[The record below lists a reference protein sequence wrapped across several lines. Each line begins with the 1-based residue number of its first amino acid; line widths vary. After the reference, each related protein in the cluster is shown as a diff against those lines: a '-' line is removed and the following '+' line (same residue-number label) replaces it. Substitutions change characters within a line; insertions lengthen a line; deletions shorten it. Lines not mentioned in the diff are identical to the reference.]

1 MLPITGRARSNRGS
15 TQITEPTQLP
25 RLRHPA
31 TGATVH
37 YMGGI
42 CERPGCSE
50 VAAAAVAADPRRQI
64 VWLGD
69 LETSAESVNV
79 LCAPH
84 ADKLAVPQGWE
95 RRDVRD
101 APRLFTVT
109 VTTAPATTALETPYA
124 RRRRSFRKGSPS
136 MADPAEVY
144 YQTRD
149 LVGAAEASPARPARS
164 GETIATG
171 SQIRESPSITQTT
184 AAMESETTRAPA
196 AAAAAARTVGAGG
209 PLAPGAQRPE
219 WDFRAAASM
228 GDLHRVRAELSAD
241 TAALLDAGRDTPMLA
256 RAFRTARAAG

>member
-1 MLPITGRARSNRGS
+1 M
-15 TQITEPTQLP
+15 
-25 RLRHPA
+25 
-31 TGATVH
+31 
-37 YMGGI
+37 
-42 CERPGCSE
+42 
-50 VAAAAVAADPRRQI
+50 AADPRRQI

-101 APRLFTVT
+101 APRLFAVT
-109 VTTAPATTALETPYA
+109 ATTAPSTTASETPYA

-149 LVGAAEASPARPARS
+149 LVGAAEASSAGPARS
-164 GETIATG
+164 GETIATAF
-171 SQIRESPSITQTT
+171 QAREPLSTTQAT
-184 AAMESETTRAPA
+184 AAREQ
-196 AAAAAARTVGAGG
+196 GG
-209 PLAPGAQRPE
+209 PLASGAQRPA

-241 TAALLDAGRDTPMLA
+241 TAALLDAGRDTPLLA

>member
-1 MLPITGRARSNRGS
+1 
-15 TQITEPTQLP
+15 
-25 RLRHPA
+25 
-31 TGATVH
+31 
-37 YMGGI
+37 MGGI

-50 VAAAAVAADPRRQI
+50 VAAAAVAADPQRQI

-101 APRLFTVT
+101 PPRLLAVT
-109 VTTAPATTALETPYA
+109 SSPAATAASETPYA

-136 MADPAEVY
+136 MADPAEVTY

-149 LVGAAEASPARPARS
+149 LVGAAEASPTGPARS
-164 GETIATG
+164 GETTDTG
-171 SQIRESPSITQTT
+171 SQ
-184 AAMESETTRAPA
+184 A
-196 AAAAAARTVGAGG
+196 
-209 PLAPGAQRPE
+209 
-219 WDFRAAASM
+219 WDFRSAASM

-241 TAALLDAGRDTPMLA
+241 TAALLDAGRDTPLLA

>member
-1 MLPITGRARSNRGS
+1 M
-15 TQITEPTQLP
+15 
-25 RLRHPA
+25 
-31 TGATVH
+31 
-37 YMGGI
+37 
-42 CERPGCSE
+42 
-50 VAAAAVAADPRRQI
+50 AADPRRQI

-101 APRLFTVT
+101 APRLFAVT
-109 VTTAPATTALETPYA
+109 SSPATTAPAIAASETPSA

-171 SQIRESPSITQTT
+171 SQTREPSSITQTT

-196 AAAAAARTVGAGG
+196 AAAARTVGAGG
-209 PLAPGAQRPE
+209 PLAPGAQRPA

>member
-1 MLPITGRARSNRGS
+1 M
-15 TQITEPTQLP
+15 
-25 RLRHPA
+25 
-31 TGATVH
+31 
-37 YMGGI
+37 
-42 CERPGCSE
+42 
-50 VAAAAVAADPRRQI
+50 AADPRRQI

>member
-1 MLPITGRARSNRGS
+1 
-15 TQITEPTQLP
+15 
-25 RLRHPA
+25 
-31 TGATVH
+31 
-37 YMGGI
+37 MGGI

-101 APRLFTVT
+101 APRLFAVT
-109 VTTAPATTALETPYA
+109 SSPAAATASETPYA
-124 RRRRSFRKGSPS
+124 RRPRTFRKGSPS
-136 MADPAEVY
+136 MADPADVTY

-149 LVGAAEASPARPARS
+149 LVGAAEASPAGPARS
-164 GETIATG
+164 GETAAAG
-171 SQIRESPSITQTT
+171 SQAWEPLSTTQAT
-184 AAMESETTRAPA
+184 AAREQ
-196 AAAAAARTVGAGG
+196 GG
-209 PLAPGAQRPE
+209 PLASGAQRPA
-219 WDFRAAASM
+219 WDFRSAASM

-241 TAALLDAGRDTPMLA
+241 TAALLDAGRDTPLLA

>member
-1 MLPITGRARSNRGS
+1 M
-15 TQITEPTQLP
+15 
-25 RLRHPA
+25 
-31 TGATVH
+31 
-37 YMGGI
+37 
-42 CERPGCSE
+42 
-50 VAAAAVAADPRRQI
+50 AADPRRQI

-101 APRLFTVT
+101 APRLFAVT
-109 VTTAPATTALETPYA
+109 ATTAPAPATTASETPA

-136 MADPAEVY
+136 MADPAEVIY

-171 SQIRESPSITQTT
+171 SQTREPSSITQTT

-196 AAAAAARTVGAGG
+196 TAAARTVAAGG
-209 PLAPGAQRPE
+209 PLAPGAQRPA

-241 TAALLDAGRDTPMLA
+241 TAALLDAGRDTPLLA